1 MRRLLRGGNSSELRQ
16 AGCAPAPFAMNDIS
30 SVGVRL
36 VMRVVLLQSG
46 CAAAVGL
53 LFWVLQGAPAG
64 LSGLTGG
71 LIVALGSGVFGW
83 RFFAPGVAPAAVLHR
98 ALFAAESLKWL
109 WYVIAVWAALARF
122 RLAPLPLMTGLIVAQ
137 FGYWFGLIGMKRG
150 VSNGGV

>member
-1 MRRLLRGGNSSELRQ
+1 MRRLLRGGNANDLRQ

-30 SVGVRL
+30 SAGVRL
-36 VMRVVLLQSG
+36 VMRVVLLQAG

-53 LFWVLQGAPAG
+53 TFWILQGDPAG
-64 LSGLTGG
+64 WSGLAGG
-71 LIVALGSGVFGW
+71 LIAAFGSGVFGW

-109 WYVIAVWAALARF
+109 WYLIAVWAALARF
-122 RLAPLPLMTGLIVAQ
+122 GVAPLPLMTGLIVAQ

-150 VSNGGV
+150 